1 MTDQNNPTLEDTPEE
16 NLVWLIKREGCT
28 TTEALAALEQ
38 YTLRQRI
45 DELEH
50 LCELPGI
57 NSSLNFSHALKIAD
71 AIDRRITEL
80 QQQLTQGGNDE

>member
-1 MTDQNNPTLEDTPEE
+1 MSDQNNLEELIDSLTP
-16 NLVWLIKREGCT
+16 LVSK
-28 TTEALAALEQ
+28 TELLAALEQ

-80 QQQLTQGGNDE
+80 QQQLTQEETNGAN